1 MIIKKGCSKREL
13 NTAILIR
20 CFSALNIFLR
30 RTKLV
35 MQVTIRVKSTG
46 GLIRINNCWSNLGI
60 IPAERRFPNICAGV
74 NVINIE
80 LNGKGKRLLGSI
92 IVPI

>member
-46 GLIRINNCWSNLGI
+46 GLIRINNWSNTGI
-60 IPAERRFPNICAGV
+60 IPADERRFPNISAGV

-80 LNGKGKRLLGSI
+80 LNGKGKRLLGLI